1 MMKSRI
7 YNVMDGFRDYLDY
20 LSMKFRK
27 KSHREEVI
35 DSLKRAQE
43 EMKAKEKYFDHAT
56 DPDLVDFAIYDME
69 ASKRKY
75 SYLLK
80 KIKNENNM

>member
-1 MMKSRI
+1 MMKSKL
-7 YNVMDGFRDYLDY
+7 YNIMDGLRDYVDY
-20 LSMKFRK
+20 LSIRFRK
-27 KSHREEVI
+27 KSEEEEII

-80 KIKNENNM
+80 KIKSENNM